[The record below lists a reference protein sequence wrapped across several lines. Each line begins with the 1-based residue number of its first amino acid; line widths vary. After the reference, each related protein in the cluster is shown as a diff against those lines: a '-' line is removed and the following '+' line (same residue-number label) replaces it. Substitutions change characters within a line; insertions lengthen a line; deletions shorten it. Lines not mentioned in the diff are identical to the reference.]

1 MLSRCAAS
9 VNEALRACATGWPQI
24 AAGVLLSYRYFV
36 GQRSDR
42 PYVLSS
48 AKYGLRESLERLSS
62 EPSDE
67 QNDPYD
73 ALAVI
78 AEEATDRAEY
88 LYELL
93 SDLKKQTFLGALAGL
108 YHQWDKDLRHFV
120 ERELR
125 HNYEKSFFHKSVWEA
140 RSEASSKCFA
150 SLGGT
155 YHLPISSR
163 RLTRVG

>member
-1 MLSRCAAS
+1 VQRHDFY
-9 VNEALRACATGWPQI
+9 I
-24 AAGVLLSYRYFV
+24 AEVRRRVIKQF
-36 GQRSDR
+36 SD
-42 PYVLSS
+42 V
-48 AKYGLRESLERLSS
+48 ESDAERFGESEYERLSS

-67 QNDPYD
+67 PNDPYD

-163 RLTRVG
+163 